1 MERLGIWKKW
11 QPKKALAQHQAWLKQ
26 EIQKEFLWD
35 LPPQDLMELFA
46 GTVLT
51 DNPLEF
57 AGPLQSM
64 HDWCTANAEALNV
77 PGQEDAAWAWHRQG
91 NGYWFAA
98 LKIQLAANN
107 GFTLIK
113 EWQPLLRLLLLGH
126 LDEAKALVRAAE
138 GLDVHHV
145 YQDFW
150 RTRHW
155 TQMLSHRFALH
166 LIYALLGEEYDGDS
180 DNPEPLGVFA
190 PLVHLVNHPDADLL
204 VEPILNV
211 LDWHT
216 HETDDRR
223 DGAEFRFKDFKIWP
237 LEILAL
243 YRVREALGYTNPMS
257 IDHPLMELPL
267 SRLPPL
273 APMYKDEWTEQA
285 IAAVAKLRK
294 EPAPGFWQL

>member
-11 QPKKALAQHQAWLKQ
+11 QAKKYLAQDQEWIQRDGQEDWLLNEPRQ
-26 EIQKEFLWD
+26 ELSA
-35 LPPQDLMELFA
+35 LFT
-46 GTVLT
+46 GQEQT
-51 DNPLEF
+51 DNPLKYASRLEY
-57 AGPLQSM
+57 M
-64 HDWCTANAEALNV
+64 HEWCTANAAALNV
-77 PGQEDAAWAWHRQG
+77 LGQEDVAWVWHRQG

-107 GFTLIK
+107 GFILVT

-138 GLDVHHV
+138 GLDVHHI
-145 YQDFW
+145 YHDFW
-150 RTRHW
+150 CARSRP
-155 TQMLSHRFALH
+155 QMLSHRFALH

-190 PLVHLVNHPDADLL
+190 PLVHLVNHPDANQL

-223 DGAEFRFKDFKIWP
+223 DFAEFRHKDFKIWP

-267 SRLPPL
+267 SRLPPR